1 METTQPAGSEQ
12 ARLWNG
18 PSGHAWVDAQ
28 ATLDHLFRP
37 IEALLAETARTA
49 GARRVLDVGC
59 GTGATTLAVAGALG
73 GAGHCTGIDISQPMI
88 ATARARAARQG
99 SQATFV
105 CADAR
110 SHVFAPGSFDLLVSR
125 FGVMFFDDPVGAFA
139 NLHRAA
145 ARDASVRFIAWRSA
159 AENPFMT
166 TAERAAAPLLPKL
179 QSRPAG
185 GPGQFAFADAERARS
200 ILKDSGWH
208 DIAIEPID
216 VRCAMPEADLTGYLS
231 RLGPVGGALRE
242 ADAQTRAAVIDV
254 VRAAF
259 EPFVHGD
266 EVRFVAACWSIGA
279 RAEGPAA

>member
-59 GTGATTLAVAGALG
+59 GTGATTLAVASALG

-88 ATARARAARQG
+88 ATARERAARQG

-159 AENPFMT
+159 AENLFMT
-166 TAERAAAPLLPKL
+166 TAEHAAAPLLPKL
-179 QSRPAG
+179 QPRPAG
-185 GPGQFAFADAERARS
+185 GPGQFAFADAERVRS

-216 VRCAMPEADLTGYLS
+216 VPCAMPEADLAGYLS

-259 EPFVHGD
+259 EPFVHGE

>member
-18 PSGHAWVDAQ
+18 PSGQAWVDAQ

-59 GTGATTLAVAGALG
+59 GTGATTLAVASALG

-88 ATARARAARQG
+88 ATARERAARQG

-166 TAERAAAPLLPKL
+166 TAEHAAAPLLPKL

-185 GPGQFAFADAERARS
+185 GPGQFAFADAERVRS

-216 VRCAMPEADLTGYLS
+216 VPCAMPEADLTGYLS